1 MSLLRNLVMIE
12 YMPHIRSMCQY
23 DQGIAGKG
31 RTKRSRK
38 KIRYFN
44 KLDEESRQV
53 ILLQ

>member
-1 MSLLRNLVMIE
+1 MALSGNLVMTE
-12 YMPHIRSMCQY
+12 YMPHIRSMCLY

-38 KIRYFN
+38 KIRYFS

-53 ILLQ
+53 ILSQ